1 MYSAEVRLKYF
12 KQLSRERL
20 TSAGSSKHAFEKILK
35 VRTPGFVLSL
45 HPFRFT
51 LWYIYAL
58 RIAQYPILRNPFF
71 FSLKHFGNFLL
82 RHFGHWNVSI
92 ICLTVVLKLAITVL
106 FSWPKMTSDRND
118 FIFFGHIKNVSVH
131 DRKMTEK
138 KTALRQAT

>member
-51 LWYIYAL
+51 FWYIYAL
-58 RIAQYPILRNPFF
+58 RIAQYPILRNPVFF
-71 FSLKHFGNFLL
+71 FAETFRSFLVETFWTLK
-82 RHFGHWNVSI
+82 RFGHLSHS
-92 ICLTVVLKLAITVL
+92 C
-106 FSWPKMTSDRND
+106 
-118 FIFFGHIKNVSVH
+118 IKTRHNSVI
-131 DRKMTEK
+131 
-138 KTALRQAT
+138 